1 MRYQGGDSASS
12 VQSINF
18 ALVLFSI
25 ILNRFHVSYRLGIS
39 TVRGTA
45 VHKGANQWLILKL
58 MEIELSFTL

>member
-45 VHKGANQWLILKL
+45 VHKGANQWLTL
-58 MEIELSFTL
+58 MEIELSFTF